1 MRWKRRINICG
12 IIVSDLCKNHYLI
25 HFTAKKKSVFFHP
38 LWISVELQT
47 ASLGSESMS
56 RRSAACVIP
65 CCLFIS
71 WLIAEVT
78 LWDGHPNYLTVLKYP
93 HWVPAVTSPAQHT
106 LTGLLSFIKGGC
118 KSLCTA
124 PQETDSK
131 IKKNIIFFKL
141 KHHMMCGLFIRMH
154 CAFAYAGCVYTR
166 AKNDS
171 TKLLD
176 CFGMKDIERT
186 QPFMC
191 CGTYGMNK
199 EH

>member
-1 MRWKRRINICG
+1 MLGASWCG
-12 IIVSDLCKNHYLI
+12 GNAESTFVEVNHCERLVQESLFNPLYS
-25 HFTAKKKSVFFHP
+25 KKKRFFHP

-141 KHHMMCGLFIRMH
+141 KHHDVWSFYPNALCICICGL
-154 CAFAYAGCVYTR
+154 CVHQ
-166 AKNDS
+166 
-171 TKLLD
+171 
-176 CFGMKDIERT
+176 G
-186 QPFMC
+186 
-191 CGTYGMNK
+191 
-199 EH
+199 